1 MNRIDAS
8 AFEQAWAGTPL
19 TRKASDPVPAEQKEQ
34 IFSTLFQGP
43 NGLKRVAFAMQTP
56 LKDRLD
62 YVAVGRKLLLVD
74 ELPQG
79 EVPVYDLDIPEFTA
93 VKVAARGTA
102 PIVETNVRRIEIP
115 TFVISVTESVK
126 WEEVQIRRYPVFD
139 RAKERTAIANALEE
153 DKIVFDLLEEAA
165 NASGNTPVATTA
177 PVSRALYADL
187 YGSIAS
193 RQLVV
198 GAYVIHPTVYK
209 DILKMKSDEFD
220 QVSLNITTETG
231 QFGVLFGSRLI
242 VSTRVPEKRVYAVT
256 TPDKLGRIPERK
268 AVEIKIW
275 DNVKEQEYDIVS
287 WEQVGFGI
295 HNVFGVQSANIA

>member
-1 MNRIDAS
+1 
-8 AFEQAWAGTPL
+8 
-19 TRKASDPVPAEQKEQ
+19 
-34 IFSTLFQGP
+34 
-43 NGLKRVAFAMQTP
+43 MQTP

-126 WEEVQIRRYPVFD
+126 WEEVQVRRYPVFD

-153 DKIVFDLLEEAA
+153 DQIVFSLLEEAA
-165 NASGNTPVATTA
+165 NADGNTPIDVGGPTVT
-177 PVSRALYADL
+177 RAVYADL
-187 YGSIAS
+187 YGAIAS
-193 RQLVV
+193 RQLVL
-198 GAYVIHPTVYK
+198 GAYVIHPSTYK
-209 DILKMKSDEFD
+209 DILKFKSDEFD

-242 VSTRVPEKRVYAVT
+242 VSTRVPQDRIYAVT

-295 HNVFGVQSANIA
+295 HNVFGVQSAEK